1 MRRARRARA
10 WERTTLQVKK
20 FDNFAQI
27 EICPKLNF
35 VTNIILSK
43 SGNVKAVEPDFAQ
56 PTSTHT
62 KDGIA
67 EVELLQMRT
76 GKMSLTML

>member
-1 MRRARRARA
+1 M
-10 WERTTLQVKK
+10 
-20 FDNFAQI
+20 
-27 EICPKLNF
+27 
-35 VTNIILSK
+35 
-43 SGNVKAVEPDFAQ
+43 KAVELDFAQ

-76 GKMSLTML
+76 GKMSLIMLFLTMRQLTKWRRRKRM